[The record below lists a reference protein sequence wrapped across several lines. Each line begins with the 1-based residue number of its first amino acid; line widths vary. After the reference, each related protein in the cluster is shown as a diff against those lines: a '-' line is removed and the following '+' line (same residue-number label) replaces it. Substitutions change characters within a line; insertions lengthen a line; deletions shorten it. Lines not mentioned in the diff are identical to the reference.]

1 MKDETGNKKIKK
13 FVARAQKSCFYY
25 MQKNDQGDSEFIRV
39 KGIEKL
45 VCKELAFFD
54 LRK

>member
-1 MKDETGNKKIKK
+1 
-13 FVARAQKSCFYY
+13 
-25 MQKNDQGDSEFIRV
+25 MQKNDQGEEDSEFIRV